1 MKLNKNRLNL
11 TFEQKAAIPLL
22 MSYKDVAA
30 EAVTGSGKT
39 LAFVIPILEIM
50 LRRAA
55 TQEKWKPTEVAA
67 IVVSPTRELAA
78 QTNEVLKPFV
88 AALDFKSRLLIG
100 GSDGASADQD
110 AHALKTNGANIIIAT
125 PGRLLEL
132 FERKCNLNL
141 CGRCKNLEILVLD
154 EADSLLQY
162 TSKINTILKY
172 LPIQRRTA
180 LFSATQKKEIQ
191 DLIRAGLRNP
201 VLVRIREK
209 ATTSTPIRLRNYYM
223 VCEPELKLAAILE
236 FIKSKNVKKALIFFP
251 TCACVEY
258 WSEVLP
264 FLLPTTT
271 KCLAMHGKMKG
282 GRFKVLDQ
290 FKKESEAIL
299 LCTDVLARGVDIPEM
314 NWVLQWEPPSNAAAF
329 VHRVGRTARQ
339 GQHGNA
345 LIMIQPSEDA
355 YVDFLER
362 NQNVSLTKVTDV
374 GTDEELRVSAER
386 LRDIIHRKQLGN
398 RMIFDKS
405 TRAFVSHIQAYSK
418 HECSFILRVS
428 DLNLGKIAT
437 CYGLLKLPMM
447 PELKQKDANGASDFI
462 APKMKFEFNEIR
474 YKNKQQEEARQK
486 KLSVFNE
493 TGQWPKRKN
502 EKKFQKNT
510 ESWALSKQRKA
521 EQKTNKRQRAEKKK
535 LKNSSNPVG
544 AGTSGKRKGGFTDD
558 DIAELANDIRMFKK
572 LKKNKIS
579 DQDFDRQMGIDD

>member
-1 MKLNKNRLNL
+1 
-11 TFEQKAAIPLL
+11 

-50 LRRAA
+50 LRRAI
-55 TQEKWKPTEVAA
+55 QEKWKPTEVAA
-67 IVVSPTRELAA
+67 IIVSPTRELAA

-88 AALDFKSRLLIG
+88 AALNFTSRLLIG

-110 AHALKTNGANIIIAT
+110 AHALKTNGAHIIIAT

-162 TSKINTILKY
+162 TSKINLILKY
-172 LPIQRRTA
+172 LPTQRRTA

-223 VCEPELKLAAILE
+223 VCEPELKLAALLA
-236 FIKSKNVKKALIFFP
+236 FMKTKSVKKALIFFP

-258 WSEVLP
+258 WAEVLP

-290 FKKESEAIL
+290 FKKESNAIL

-362 NQNVSLTKVTDV
+362 NQNVSLTKVD
-374 GTDEELRVSAER
+374 GIASDDELTTTANRF
-386 LRDIIHRKQLGN
+386 RDIIHRKQLGN
-398 RMIFDKS
+398 RTIFDKA

-418 HECSFILRVS
+418 HECNFILRVN
-428 DLNLGKIAT
+428 DLNLGKIAS

-447 PELKQKDANGASDFI
+447 PELKQRSGEDDHGAGDFI
-462 APKMKFEFNEIR
+462 APKMKFDINEIR

-486 KLSVFNE
+486 KLAVFNE
-493 TGQWPKRKN
+493 TGRWPKGKN
-502 EKKFQKNT
+502 EKRMQKST
-510 ESWALSKQRKA
+510 EAWSLSKQKKA
-521 EQKTNKRQRAEKKK
+521 EQKSNKKARADKKK
-535 LKNSSNPVG
+535 LKNGGDG
-544 AGTSGKRKGGFTDD
+544 ATSGKRKYKGGFTDD

-572 LKKNKIS
+572 LKKNKIT
-579 DQDFDRQMGIDD
+579 DEDFDREMGLDD